1 MLRTLI
7 TIPILLTPYL
17 ILASCA
23 AQPARETT
31 VSQPPRP
38 DPVAIIDGRAITIDS
53 LVDAMSELA
62 GDEALTEQVL
72 DLALAQRCEREG
84 IVIDADLI
92 ERERVLLAQTL
103 TGIDEQANSPR
114 VIETLRIRRA
124 LGPDRFER
132 LLRRNAMLRALVG
145 PSGVPDA
152 TTIERA
158 MQQAFGQRYRVRLF
172 VSEQPEPASGL
183 RARLAQSDAQAR
195 RWIFA
200 DACVDQ
206 SLHPSA
212 ERGGLI
218 TGLSATSPGYPQS
231 VLDAMRALAPGEYSR
246 VISTEAGYAL
256 VYLER
261 VTPSAA
267 PSESQRR
274 ELTERVRRDAQRLA
288 MQRLAQQLLE
298 EHEIIVL
305 DKSLNWAWSNRP

>member
-7 TIPILLTPYL
+7 TMPILFTAYL
-17 ILASCA
+17 MLAGCA
-23 AQPARETT
+23 TQPVGETT
-31 VSQPPRP
+31 VSQPSRP
-38 DPVAIIDGRAITIDS
+38 DPVAIIDGQAVTITP
-53 LVDAMSELA
+53 LVHAMSELV
-62 GDEALTEQVL
+62 GDEALTEHVL
-72 DLALAQRCEREG
+72 DLALTQRCEREG
-84 IVIDADLI
+84 IGIDADLI
-92 ERERVLLAQTL
+92 ERERVLLTETL

-114 VIETLRIRRA
+114 VIESLRVRRG

-145 PSGVPDA
+145 LTATPDTA
-152 TTIERA
+152 AIERA

-183 RARLAQSDAQAR
+183 RARLAQSDPEAR
-195 RWIFA
+195 RWVFA

-218 TGLSATSPGYPQS
+218 PELTATNPGYPQS
-231 VLDAMRALAPGEYSR
+231 VLDAMRALVPGEYSR

-261 VTPSAA
+261 IIPAVT
-267 PSESQRR
+267 PSESQRL
-274 ELTERVRRDAQRLA
+274 ELIEQISRNEQRIA

-298 EHEIIVL
+298 EHEVIVL